1 MGSFLAALLGI
12 VAGAFV
18 LYLVIWLFI
27 LLPIGMARARNRSS
41 VVWVLVSLILSPLVA
56 IIALALLGAAS

>member
-12 VAGAFV
+12 VVGAFL

-27 LLPIGMARARNRSS
+27 LLPIEMARARNRSA
-41 VVWVLVSLILSPLVA
+41 VVWVLVSLLLSPLVA
-56 IIALALLGAAS
+56 IIGLALLGVAS